1 MANQRSIVKE
11 PGQAS
16 SLAERVSW
24 ITWLALVLCI
34 PFTSSPLIANLVGET
49 SVSPLAIVP
58 ALILFII
65 CVLPYAIRGGRWPA
79 ISAPLWLFAFIC
91 LLSGILV
98 FSKPIYLVGIEPVLR
113 NKLVGIVPLGIGLCY
128 YFSTVLVLRSQV
140 NIKRAVQVI
149 YIGLVLI
156 LVWSSVQ
163 ATYVLSEGRRV
174 PLVLNNIHHLFSF
187 RDLIYNRVVGW
198 AYEPSWLGNQ
208 LVVFYIP
215 LLLGSVLTRFSV
227 FSTRRTWVS
236 VELALLTWSLAIL
249 ALSQSRI
256 SYLSLFFVV
265 SLLVI
270 TLVWRLIC
278 KTVKLGVIRS
288 GMLVKTLRIGI
299 MGMVILGLAASL
311 LGLVAVISKVDKRM
325 RKLHSLVDQIPEFR
339 ALYLDNAVYEFANR
353 LAFAERIIYWETGF
367 RIFEEHPILG
377 VGLENNGYY
386 FRENM
391 PTYGY
396 GLAEMRY
403 VVDPDSNLRSNPKNL
418 WIRLLS
424 ETGIVGFSAFFV
436 WLLLTGLKA
445 FSLSRRVEQIYVMVG
460 ISGLIG
466 LAAQV
471 VEGFSLDTFALPQ
484 FWILPA
490 IIAAAGWREDQDG

>member
-1 MANQRSIVKE
+1 
-11 PGQAS
+11 
-16 SLAERVSW
+16 
-24 ITWLALVLCI
+24 
-34 PFTSSPLIANLVGET
+34 
-49 SVSPLAIVP
+49 
-58 ALILFII
+58 
-65 CVLPYAIRGGRWPA
+65 
-79 ISAPLWLFAFIC
+79 
-91 LLSGILV
+91 
-98 FSKPIYLVGIEPVLR
+98 
-113 NKLVGIVPLGIGLCY
+113 VPLGIGLSY

-140 NIKRAVQVI
+140 HIKRAVQVI
-149 YIGLVLI
+149 YIGLALI

-187 RDLIYNRVVGW
+187 RDLIYNRIVGW

-208 LVVFYIP
+208 LVVLYIP
-215 LLLGSVLTRFSV
+215 LLLGSVLSRFSV
-227 FSTRRTWVS
+227 YSVRRTWIS
-236 VELALLTWSLAIL
+236 VELALLTWSLASL
-249 ALSQSRI
+249 ALTQSRI

-265 SLLVI
+265 SILVVI
-270 TLVWRLIC
+270 LVWRLIG
-278 KTVKLGVIRS
+278 KLVNRVALRS
-288 GMLVKTLRIGI
+288 GLLVKVLRIGI
-299 MGMVILGLAASL
+299 MGIVILGLAASL

-325 RKLHSLVDQIPEFR
+325 GRLHSLVDQIPEFR
-339 ALYLDNAVYEFANR
+339 ALYLDDAIYEFANR

-367 RIFEEHPILG
+367 RIFEEHPLFG
-377 VGLENNGYY
+377 VGLENNGFY

-391 PTYGY
+391 PSYGY
-396 GLAEMRY
+396 SLAEMRY
-403 VVDPDSNLRSNPKNL
+403 VVDPDTNLRSNPKNL
-418 WIRLLS
+418 WVRLLS

-436 WLLLTGLKA
+436 WLLLTGLQA

-490 IIAAAGWREDQDG
+490 LIAAAGWRED